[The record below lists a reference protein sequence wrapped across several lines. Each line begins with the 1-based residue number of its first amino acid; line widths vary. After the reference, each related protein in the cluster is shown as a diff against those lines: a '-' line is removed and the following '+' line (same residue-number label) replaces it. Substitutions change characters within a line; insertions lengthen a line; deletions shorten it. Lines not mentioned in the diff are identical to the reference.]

1 MQFSKSIPEEVLS
14 NPNTSKFVSLLDAL
28 QENKQEVIAIAM
40 RANNPILCNDKRWLI
55 RYLADCGLMDVP
67 ECLPLICL
75 QQLALNV
82 DTIFRMRGSLVGLK
96 LLCEASVL
104 GKATINTSN
113 FVKVFDFLLP
123 NSKHDGI
130 LTDSTDTSLHRFLVD
145 RWPVNA
151 ARSITITLQSKAY
164 STMTA
169 KERSAFVAWLKRQI
183 DGFLS
188 FHPNCTINL
197 TFTNY
202 SAYVYPQDFNNYFK
216 NI

>member
-1 MQFSKSIPEEVLS
+1 MQFSKSIPEEVLR

-28 QENKQEVIAIAM
+28 QENKQEVITTAM

-55 RYLADCGLMDVP
+55 RYLADYGLMDVP

-82 DTIFRMRGSLVGLK
+82 DVIFRMRGSLAGLK

-104 GKATINTSN
+104 GKAMINTSG
-113 FVKVFDFLLP
+113 FAKVFDFLLP
-123 NSKHDGI
+123 NSKYDGI

-145 RWPVNA
+145 RWPLNEE
-151 ARSITITLQSKAY
+151 RSITVALRSKAY

-169 KERSAFVAWLKRQI
+169 KERRDFVTWLKSQI
-183 DGFLS
+183 DSFLS
-188 FHPNCTINL
+188 FHPRLTIKL
-197 TFTNY
+197 AFTNY
-202 SAYVYPQDFNNYFK
+202 SEYVYPQDFNNYFK
-216 NI
+216 NT